1 MPEEYGSQR
10 PRHGGRQRR
19 VAVVGVALSDC
30 GRAPEGTTAYTL
42 HAQAARRALAD
53 SGLPRSAVD
62 GFASAGLGTLAP
74 AEVADYL
81 GLRPTWADS
90 TSLGGATWEVMAA
103 HAAEAIAAG
112 HANAVLLV
120 YGSTARSDLRA
131 GRRTA
136 NLSFGASGPL
146 QFEVPYGHTLI
157 AKYAMAA
164 RRHMHEYGTTLEQL
178 ASVAVQAR
186 ANASRNP
193 EAAHREPITVG
204 DVLSGPLIADP
215 FTKLH
220 CCIRSDGGCA
230 VLLAAED
237 LIPDTARRPVW
248 VLGSGTCV
256 SHTTMSE
263 WDDFT
268 VSPAAVSGRAAFRQ
282 AGVTPADIDIAQ
294 IYDAFTYMTLVTL
307 EDLGFC
313 AKGEGGAFVCPGPG
327 GAADK
332 GRLTIDGD
340 LPVNTDG
347 GGLSACH
354 PGMRGLF
361 LLVEAVRQLRGEA
374 GERQVRRDGRLPEL
388 AVASG
393 TGGWFCSSG
402 TVVLGRD

>member
-1 MPEEYGSQR
+1 MPGPTPA
-10 PRHGGRQRR
+10 PRDGRRR

-30 GRAPEGTTAYTL
+30 GRVDGPTPYAL

-53 SGLPRSAVD
+53 SGLDRSVID
-62 GFASAGLGTLAP
+62 GFASAGLGILAP
-74 AEVADYL
+74 AEVAEYL
-81 GLRPTWADS
+81 GLRPTWVDS
-90 TSLGGATWEVMAA
+90 TSVGGSTWEVMAA
-103 HAAEAIAAG
+103 HAADAIAAG

-120 YGSTARSDLRA
+120 YGSTARADIKAR
-131 GRRTA
+131 RRTS
-136 NLSFGASGPL
+136 NLSFGARGPL
-146 QFEVPYGHTLI
+146 QFEVPYGHTLVS
-157 AKYAMAA
+157 KYAMAA

-186 ANASRNP
+186 ANAATNP
-193 EAAHREPITVG
+193 DAMFRDPITVE
-204 DVLSGPLIADP
+204 DVLSGETIADP

-237 LIPDTARRPVW
+237 YVPDTAKEPVW
-248 VLGSGTCV
+248 ILGAGTSV

-263 WDDFT
+263 WEDFT
-268 VSPAAVSGRAAFRQ
+268 VSPAAVSGRTAFER
-282 AGVTPADIDIAQ
+282 AGLTPADVDLAQ

-313 AKGEGGAFVCPGPG
+313 AKGEGGAFVE
-327 GAADK
+327 K
-332 GRLTIDGD
+332 GRLLRDGE

-374 GERQVRRDGRLPEL
+374 GPDRQVTKRGGRRPEVAL
-388 AVASG
+388 ASG

-402 TVVLGRD
+402 TVILGRG